1 MRDRTLITTGS
12 IGAVLAAI
20 SCMTPLLVVVFGAG
34 RAHCLARQGRL
45 CADPGAN
52 PVSRTGSVRP
62 LPQTPAPRMTDR
74 ISRRE
79 PAISAARFRR
89 NHDP

>member
-1 MRDRTLITTGS
+1 MRDRTLITTGA

-20 SCMTPLLVVVFGAG
+20 CCMTP

-45 CADPGAN
+45 CADPDAN
-52 PVSRTGSVRP
+52 PVSRAGCLRP
-62 LPQTPAPRMTDR
+62 LPQTPASRVTDIR
-74 ISRRE
+74 PE
-79 PAISAARFRR
+79 PPISAICFRK